1 MVSCQRVICGALYL
15 KFQVLCRK
23 SDVPADCEMR
33 KGLLA
38 ITVVGFHRPNL
49 YIKHH
54 LQNHFQSFNIMSMKI
69 IREYGSTLYIG
80 LSRLPHRANTNRFR
94 CNSLASEHFRPKF

>member
-1 MVSCQRVICGALYL
+1 MNAQGKRKSLTDDSLHLWTVLVSSLMVSCQRVICGVLYL

-38 ITVVGFHRPNL
+38 ITVI
-49 YIKHH
+49 Y
-54 LQNHFQSFNIMSMKI
+54 
-69 IREYGSTLYIG
+69 
-80 LSRLPHRANTNRFR
+80 
-94 CNSLASEHFRPKF
+94 